1 MSFFLVCTLLLPF
14 APVTQQSLADFE
26 NTLVNMNSKAHVDYR
41 QLGLALKLYACEVH
55 HNMLVALR
63 NEE

>member
-1 MSFFLVCTLLLPF
+1 V
-14 APVTQQSLADFE
+14 AQQSLADFE